1 MAQSKDDASGA
12 TVFVAERAGQ
22 VLGFVGLVAR
32 GAFNRSAYVQLIGV
46 RPGARG
52 GGVGRALMEFAEAHA
67 QSRKVFLRVSDFNTD
82 AQRFYARLG
91 YTQVGNLDDYVVKG
105 VSELIFLVSCS
116 ATSPPMLTQ
125 LPISNLQSPISNLSL
140 EQKVSQLMLVGFDG
154 TAVTPEFRAVL
165 QELHIGG
172 VIFYDRNVASPQQVA
187 QLNADLQTAARA
199 NGDPALFTTIDQEG
213 GVVARLREDKG
224 FTEFPGQMAVAA
236 TGDTANARRV
246 AQAFSAELLAL
257 GFNMDLTPDLDVNNN
272 PANPIIGTRSFG
284 SDPARV
290 AEFGVAFVTAMQDA
304 GVIAIGKHF
313 PGHGDTAIDSHV
325 ALSSVPHDRARLKA
339 VEFVPFRAAMRANVA
354 GIMTAHIT
362 FPAIDPTPGLAATL
376 SPRVLTDLVRGEMRY
391 DGLVMTDELT
401 MGALAISGYPAPQA
415 AVAALKA
422 GADILLFQTGYAM
435 HRAAHTAL
443 VDAVRRGEIP
453 EARLNDAVRRVLRVK
468 EQFGLL
474 TADRRP
480 FDSAQGKPPTADRVG
495 SAENKALSRDI
506 ARQAVTLVRD
516 HANLIPLKPG
526 TKLLVVETGAYGLGN
541 RLGATTMQVKTQPT
555 PSEIASVLGVAA
567 DGRVVI
573 VATSDVAKNRAQA
586 DLVNAL
592 LQAHAPTI
600 VVATRSPYDLLAL
613 PDAPTY
619 LAIYGANPPMLDTL
633 AEVLTG
639 KVTPHGKLPVELK

>member
-1 MAQSKDDASGA
+1 MA
-12 TVFVAERAGQ
+12 
-22 VLGFVGLVAR
+22 
-32 GAFNRSAYVQLIGV
+32 
-46 RPGARG
+46 
-52 GGVGRALMEFAEAHA
+52 
-67 QSRKVFLRVSDFNTD
+67 
-82 AQRFYARLG
+82 
-91 YTQVGNLDDYVVKG
+91 
-105 VSELIFLVSCS
+105 
-116 ATSPPMLTQ
+116 ATSQTQ
-125 LPISNLQSPISNLSL
+125 PQTFSLFALVEQVRSNYLYQKSKMEAMTL
-140 EQKVSQLMLVGFDG
+140 EQKVGQLMLVGFDG
-154 TAVTPEFRAVL
+154 TTVTPEFRAVI
-165 QELHIGG
+165 QELRIGG

-199 NGDPALFTTIDQEG
+199 NGDPALLTTIDQEG
-213 GVVARLREDKG
+213 GIVARLREDKG

-236 TGDTANARRV
+236 TGDVENARRV
-246 AQAFSAELLAL
+246 AQALSAELLAL

-304 GVIAIGKHF
+304 GVLAIGKHF

-325 ALSSVPHDRARLKA
+325 ALSSVPHDRARLEA
-339 VEFVPFRAAMRANVA
+339 VEFVPFRAAMRAQVA
-354 GIMTAHIT
+354 GIMSAHIT

-376 SPRVLTDLVRGEMRY
+376 SPRVLTDLVRGEMQY

-401 MGALAISGYPAPQA
+401 MGALATSGYPAPKA

-422 GADILLFQTGYAM
+422 GADLLLFQTGYAM
-435 HRAAHTAL
+435 HREAHAAL

-453 EARLNDAVRRVLRVK
+453 EERLNDAVRRVLRVK

-474 TADRRP
+474 TADSP
-480 FDSAQGKPPTADRVG
+480 QPTVDRVG
-495 SAENKALSRDI
+495 SSANKAISRDI

-516 HANLIPLKPG
+516 DAKLVPLKPD

-541 RLGATTMQVKTQPT
+541 RLGATTMAVSAQPK
-555 PSEIASVLGVAA
+555 PAEITTVLTVAA

-573 VATSDVAKNRAQA
+573 VATSNVAKNRAQA

-592 LQAHAPTI
+592 LKANVPTI
-600 VVATRSPYDLLAL
+600 LVATRSPYDLLAL

-619 LAIYGANPPMLDTL
+619 LAIYGANPPMLDAL

-639 KVTPHGKLPVELK
+639 KVTPRGKLPVELK